1 MNHLIHIELDR
12 LEGTLLRILGLVER
26 RGFHIDAME
35 LYDLGEDRRGLTV
48 SVRPRDPSRSPDILG
63 LQIDRLYG
71 IKRLGS
77 DPRLDQSATPAQ
89 PVQALPKAEIRA

>member
-26 RGFHIDAME
+26 RGFYIDGAD
-35 LYDLGEDRRGLTV
+35 LYDLGEDKRGLTLV
-48 SVRPRDPSRSPDILG
+48 VRPREPSRSLDTLG

-71 IKRLGS
+71 IKRLS
-77 DPRLDQSATPAQ
+77 ADPREQTPAVAA
-89 PVQALPKAEIRA
+89 PPKAKQEISV

>member
-26 RGFHIDAME
+26 RGFHIDGIE
-35 LYDLGEDRRGLTV
+35 LYDLGEETRGLTLTI
-48 SVRPRDPSRSPDILG
+48 RPRDANRSLDILG

-71 IKRLGS
+71 IKRVFAA
-77 DPRLDQSATPAQ
+77 PEKVARAPQS
-89 PVQALPKAEIRA
+89 VKAEINV

>member
-1 MNHLIHIELDR
+1 MNHLIHIEIDR

-26 RGFHIDAME
+26 RGFHIDELE

-48 SVRPRDPSRSPDILG
+48 TVRPRDPNRSLDILG

-71 IKRLGS
+71 VKRVT
-77 DPRLDQSATPAQ
+77 DAPERLSSGAAAPPEQAKQQISA
-89 PVQALPKAEIRA
+89 